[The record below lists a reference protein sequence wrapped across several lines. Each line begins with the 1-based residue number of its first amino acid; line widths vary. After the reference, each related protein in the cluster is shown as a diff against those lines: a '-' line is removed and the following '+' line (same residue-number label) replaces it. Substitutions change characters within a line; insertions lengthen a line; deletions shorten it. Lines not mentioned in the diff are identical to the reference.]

1 MAALS
6 PIPSVHGVL
15 LRINGF
21 GVLLTG
27 AAGIGKSTL
36 ALSLIEDGHALIA
49 DDVVDLSI
57 DNSQVIGHCPASIR
71 GLIHSRDRGF
81 IKLDPKTIVNSQS
94 IELQIELTADAKVSS
109 ALAKHVLLGAVPK
122 RVMPRAG
129 LATMKTAILK
139 QLDLLKHDAE
149 TGFWYKDMAS

>member
-1 MAALS
+1 MAAS
-6 PIPSVHGVL
+6 TPIPSVHGVL

-57 DNSQVIGHCPASIR
+57 NNSQVIGHCPASIR
-71 GLIHSRDRGF
+71 GLIHSRDHGF
-81 IKLDPKTIVNSQS
+81 ILLEQHAIVDSQS
-94 IELQIELTADAKVSS
+94 IDLQIELTADEKFSS
-109 ALAKHVLLGAVPK
+109 ALAQHALLSAVPK
-122 RVMPRAG
+122 QVMLRTE

-149 TGFWYKDMAS
+149 AGFWYKEMAS

>member
-49 DDVVDLSI
+49 DDVVDISI
-57 DNSQVIGHCPASIR
+57 NNNQVIGHCPASIR
-71 GLIHSRDRGF
+71 GLIHSRDHGF
-81 IKLDPKTIVNSQS
+81 IKLDPETIVDSQS
-94 IELQIELTADAKVSS
+94 IDLQIELTADAKVSPT
-109 ALAKHVLLGAVPK
+109 LAKHFLLNAVPK
-122 RVMPRAG
+122 RVMPRAE

-139 QLDLLKHDAE
+139 ALDSLGHDAE
-149 TGFWYKDMAS
+149 AGFWYKDMAS